1 MASLTGQKIKDT
13 YDGLLKTSDST
24 QGLPE
29 SGRTIIQD
37 GLGNDSTL
45 SIGRASG
52 SNGADIDGN
61 LTVHTVF
68 ATQLKSD
75 GSEVGL
81 RLESGS
87 PLGTKI
93 RIENTNETYDTFI
106 SSRGGNVGIG
116 RVDGVST
123 NNLNIK
129 KENGYVGIKQ
139 KSPLAPLHVKK
150 NGEAVRLESTGDN
163 VCSIDFRQGTNKRGH
178 IQFDNSND
186 TLEIQTEN
194 PTGVTSKIK
203 FSVAKQGQDPEEV
216 MRMQTTTWGKK
227 QVVIGNIPVV
237 YADRELYVN
246 GDAEVTRDLWVGR
259 NTEIDG
265 RCHADSF
272 KVEGLNTAPS
282 SATDYGKQG
291 EIRYTADYIYVCVT
305 ENNWKRTALTSW

>member
-29 SGRTIIQD
+29 SGRVVIQD

-61 LTVHTVF
+61 LTVQTVF

-163 VCSIDFRQGTNKRGH
+163 VCSIDFRQGTTKRGH
-178 IQFDNSND
+178 LEFDNSND
-186 TLEIQTEN
+186 TLEIKTTN
-194 PTGVTSKIK
+194 PTGTKSEIK
-203 FSVAKQGQDPEEV
+203 FSTAVGVGADAQEV
-216 MRMQTTTWGKK
+216 MRIKGD
-227 QVVIGNIPVV
+227 QVVIGNPDNVTS
-237 YADRELYVN
+237 RELYVN
-246 GDAEVTRDLWVGR
+246 GSIETTG
-259 NTEIDG
+259 EIYGLRASIYGQCD
-265 RCHADSF
+265 ADSY
-272 KVEGLNTAPS
+272 KVKGLNDAPPTATS
-282 SATDYGKQG
+282 TGTVG
-291 EIRYTADYIYVCVT
+291 EIRYTANYIYVCVQ
-305 ENNWKRTALTSW
+305 NNVWKRTELTSW